1 MRAIVSS
8 ISFPVVWKQD
18 AEVNANLNRM
28 SNPSPPAERKHVF
41 PPPLDRDYRVEDGR
55 VLTRSL
61 EAHVVDHCN
70 LTCAECCSLSPLLP
84 EWHASPESLEADLR
98 KAAKVLRPRM
108 FKLVGGEPLL
118 HPALVELVQRV
129 RATGIAPVISVTT
142 NGLKLGEM
150 TDAFWQAVDAL
161 TISRYPKPALSPDLV
176 AHIERQAAR
185 FDVRLNWKVQD
196 VFTTMNRA
204 EPGTDR
210 DAAQRLYHDC
220 WIRERCHM
228 IRDGM
233 FYTCT
238 RPAHFHTLYKGEKDF
253 QADGLP
259 LRDDAGMLDAML
271 AYLQREAPLE
281 ACLHCQG
288 GSAPVAPHRILK
300 RIEVDALKARY
311 P

>member
-1 MRAIVSS
+1 M
-8 ISFPVVWKQD
+8 
-18 AEVNANLNRM
+18 
-28 SNPSPPAERKHVF
+28 
-41 PPPLDRDYRVEDGR
+41 
-55 VLTRSL
+55 
-61 EAHVVDHCN
+61 EAHIVDHCN

-84 EWHASPESLEADLR
+84 EWYASPESIETDLR

-118 HPALVELVQRV
+118 HPALVELIERV
-129 RATGIAPVISVTT
+129 RGTGIAPVISVTT

-150 TDAFWQAVDAL
+150 PDAFWQAVDAL
-161 TISRYPKPALSPDLV
+161 TISRYPKPALSADLV
-176 AHIERQAAR
+176 AHVEHQATR

-204 EPGTDR
+204 QPGTDR
-210 DAAQRLYHDC
+210 DEARRLYHDC

-253 QADGLP
+253 QADGLA

-271 AYLQREAPLE
+271 AYLQRETPLE

-300 RIEVDALKARY
+300 RIEVDTLKARY

>member
-1 MRAIVSS
+1 M
-8 ISFPVVWKQD
+8 
-18 AEVNANLNRM
+18 
-28 SNPSPPAERKHVF
+28 
-41 PPPLDRDYRVEDGR
+41 
-55 VLTRSL
+55 
-61 EAHVVDHCN
+61 EAHIVDHCN

-84 EWHASPESLEADLR
+84 EWHANPDSLEADLR
-98 KAAKVLRPRM
+98 KAAKVLSPRM

-118 HPALVELVQRV
+118 HPALVELVERV

-150 TDAFWQAVDAL
+150 PDAFWQAVDAL
-161 TISRYPKPALSPDLV
+161 TISRYPKPSLSPDLI
-176 AHIERQAAR
+176 AHVEHQAAR

-204 EPGTDR
+204 QPGTDR
-210 DAAQRLYHDC
+210 DDAQRLYRDC

-253 QADGLP
+253 QSDGLP

-300 RIEVDALKARY
+300 RIEVDTLKARY

>member
-1 MRAIVSS
+1 MLLAVAVAARVVCKPAS
-8 ISFPVVWKQD
+8 I
-18 AEVNANLNRM
+18 
-28 SNPSPPAERKHVF
+28 
-41 PPPLDRDYRVEDGR
+41 
-55 VLTRSL
+55 
-61 EAHVVDHCN
+61 
-70 LTCAECCSLSPLLP
+70 
-84 EWHASPESLEADLR
+84 EADLR
-98 KAAKVLRPRM
+98 RAAKVLRPRM

-161 TISRYPKPALSPDLV
+161 TISRYPKPSLSPDLV

-204 EPGTDR
+204 QPGTDR

-238 RPAHFHTLYKGEKDF
+238 RPAHFHTLYQGREGFSVRRPAAARRRWHARRD
-253 QADGLP
+253 ARLSATRGTARSVPALP
-259 LRDDAGMLDAML
+259 GRQRAGGA
-271 AYLQREAPLE
+271 ASHPQT
-281 ACLHCQG
+281 H
-288 GSAPVAPHRILK
+288 
-300 RIEVDALKARY
+300 
-311 P
+311 